1 MSHAASFSHYEILMC
16 YKGHLKGLKG
26 LREAICRKSLYD
38 IFKTTQDEFLHSC
51 HSHFNTTV
59 LLIDS
64 KLSL

>member
-1 MSHAASFSHYEILMC
+1 MFHAASLSPYEILIC

-26 LREAICRKSLYD
+26 LGKAICMKSLYD
-38 IFKTTQDEFLHSC
+38 IFEFLHSC

-59 LLIDS
+59 TLSAS